1 MANDWVTRAKQLQ
14 DQAMQQGNDLQGQS
28 QNEETGYNTRKS
40 WGQGSA
46 DQLYSELNDT
56 PGYTPG
62 EAGQINVD
70 YSKLQTP
77 QSDLNNRYLTSD
89 EQSGIAGNPYQA
101 MDAYNPD
108 ALTGMASGANDQQ
121 QNALSGQE
129 GKLDTGVGQTKTE
142 LDAAASNPDLQ
153 LNPDY
158 AKIASTGL
166 NQTQTG
172 IANSLSGEAGNVR
185 GAISSGLKNY
195 QMTPQQQ
202 QDIVTGA
209 GISAGTGYRASEDTL
224 QRQAAAAGANPMGVA
239 AYRARAERDAAGA
252 AGDAMTQARIQAS
265 DAAAQREMNQTQL
278 QTSTESDL
286 GKQHVAGT
294 EASGQMQQ
302 DVINKGEQLRLGSA
316 QDIATRQAQAATT
329 AGQLGQQATEYAGSS
344 RLNTQAQNAD
354 RTLGTEAANQ
364 KTGQGLLAAGETA
377 ASGRANTLATNRQGT
392 TADVQNTGY
401 TQGMQATGATAAGAK
416 AAADAR
422 IAGQTAS
429 RNYYTGQATQAQQG
443 AETAAGQKIQ
453 AYGGQ
458 YNAANTADRNGITAN
473 AQPGTLQ
480 KIAGAVSGFIP
491 GASGGGGG
499 SSSGSSGGTA
509 GGWEYPGGETGKVV
523 TKPTTMTI
531 GENGPEYVAPLGAK
545 NYEDGGVA
553 TEPTVA
559 NVGENGPEAVVP
571 VGGQQWNAVPDQPT
585 DYTAGDQQPAAPPA
599 PSPTPDAAPPD
610 APAPRTDTAP
620 PSSSQPLINDTGAPA
635 PTAQAN
641 PMDDAHLP
649 MSSAAGRSVANVT
662 GSPQAA
668 QAGRQMNQYGRQQP
682 QQQQQNNY
690 RAPAN
695 YGRPQSGGYRPQ
707 PQQSPLQG
715 AAAGGFYRDAS
726 GNLRGG
732 QAPVNQPQQRPMSQ
746 GQYGRPSQPQY
757 GGYNQPQQQRGNG
770 FQSQPQN
777 NYRAQP
783 SGYGQPQYG
792 GYRPQQQPQQSQWQ
806 PPRQQAPPGIQHQG
820 QQQQSWN
827 QQPQQSSYRAQPRQM
842 NSPMAAGK
850 IVTQPTTALI
860 GENGPEAVIP
870 LNGRTDANVRPSVAF
885 GKETMRRPFVRGMG
899 RNRMPMQNSY
909 GR

>member
-14 DQAMQQGNDLQGQS
+14 DQAMQQGNDLQNQN

-121 QNALSGQE
+121 QSALSGQE

-142 LDAAASNPDLQ
+142 LDAAANNPDLQ

-172 IANSLSGEAGNVR
+172 IANSLSTEGGNVR
-185 GAISSGLKNY
+185 GAISTGLKNY

-265 DAAAQREMNQTQL
+265 DAAAQREMAQTQL

-286 GKQHVAGT
+286 GKQNVAGT
-294 EASGQMQQ
+294 EAAGQMQQ

-316 QDIATRQAQAATT
+316 QDIANRQATAATT
-329 AGQLGQQATEYAGSS
+329 AGQLGQQATEYAGTS

-354 RTLGTEAANQ
+354 RSLGTEAANQ

-377 ASGRANTLATNRQGT
+377 ASGRTNTLATNRQGT

-401 TQGMQATGATAAGAK
+401 TQGMQATGATAAGTK

-480 KIAGAVSGFIP
+480 KVAGAVAGFIP

-499 SSSGSSGGTA
+499 SSSGSGGGTA

-585 DYTAGDQQPAAPPA
+585 DYTAGDQQTAAPPA
-599 PSPTPDAAPPD
+599 PSPTPDQTQAAPQPAAQPAA
-610 APAPRTDTAP
+610 AP
-620 PSSSQPLINDTGAPA
+620 
-635 PTAQAN
+635 
-641 PMDDAHLP
+641 
-649 MSSAAGRSVANVT
+649 AAGR
-662 GSPQAA
+662 QLE
-668 QAGRQMNQYGRQQP
+668 QHMNP
-682 QQQQQNNY
+682 Y

-707 PQQSPLQG
+707 PQQSSLQG

-757 GGYNQPQQQRGNG
+757 GGYNQPQQQRENG

-827 QQPQQSSYRAQPRQM
+827 QQPQQSSYRAQPQRQM

-899 RNRMPMQNSY
+899 GNRMPMQNSY
-909 GR
+909 R